1 VGDFCSGGKLGG
13 KAPNDTQKWENAV
26 IMAPTYL
33 AFRGYIPLWV
43 KFFFFNPIVFKRK
56 RTGHSKFD
64 RNIKKNLIKK
74 LFYLRMEFR
83 FI

>member
-1 VGDFCSGGKLGG
+1 VGAFCSGGKLGG

-43 KFFFFNPIVFKRK
+43 KFFFLTLLCSRENELVIQ
-56 RTGHSKFD
+56 
-64 RNIKKNLIKK
+64 NLI
-74 LFYLRMEFR
+74 E
-83 FI
+83 I

>member
-1 VGDFCSGGKLGG
+1 VGAFCSGGKLGG

-43 KFFFFNPIVFKRK
+43 KFSFF
-56 RTGHSKFD
+56 
-64 RNIKKNLIKK
+64 
-74 LFYLRMEFR
+74 
-83 FI
+83 